1 MFEDSFSFWLLIIA
15 LFSLWIWIRRV
26 RREAEAMRADIQ
38 KVLDAILFMRIENH
52 GETLYAYNALTGE
65 FICQGKDLAELNQIF
80 AVRFPQ
86 SKGVIV
92 EPIEKLVPLK
102 GE

>member
-15 LFSLWIWIRRV
+15 LFSLWIWVRRV
-26 RREAEAMRADIQ
+26 WREAEAMRKDMQ
-38 KVLDAILFMRIENH
+38 KVIDTILFMKIENH

-65 FICQGKDLAELNQIF
+65 FICQGKDLAELNQFF
-80 AVRFPQ
+80 ARRFPL

-92 EPIEKLVPLK
+92 EPIERAVPLK